1 MQVRDMLQSVNARR
15 ARSWWPAILL
25 LVAVSAA
32 PLARSTD
39 LQTIRLICLP
49 STPLA
54 VVIGNRNGIFA
65 KYGIAAQ
72 ATKAADAT
80 SLRGALADGSA
91 DIAHAAVENAVTM
104 VDSAQAD
111 VVIVLGGES
120 STSELIVQPDVKS
133 VRDLRGRII
142 ITDGPDTAY
151 TLTLKLILLR
161 NGLDPGKDCEFKV
174 VGLAP
179 ERLDAMKENK
189 QYAATIQKPPTSVL
203 AQRAGLVSLG
213 LTQTLL
219 GTAPSQ
225 GIGGFVRRDW
235 AREHSE
241 LLERYIAAFIES
253 QRWLMSPANKQQ
265 VVELLTK
272 DSHLPPDIAGDTYDV
287 DVKNAWTPDARF
299 QVDGFEQVL
308 DLRAAAGDAKP
319 AARGP
324 ASAYYDLS
332 YFDKALALVNPHSQ

>member
-1 MQVRDMLQSVNARR
+1 MQVRDMLGRVNGRR
-15 ARSWWPAILL
+15 TASWWLAALFVL
-25 LVAVSAA
+25 AACAA
-32 PLARSTD
+32 PLARSND

-54 VVIGNRNGIFA
+54 VAIGNRNGIFA
-65 KYGIAAQ
+65 KYGIEVQ
-72 ATKAADAT
+72 ATKAADAA
-80 SLRGALADGSA
+80 SLRSALADGSA
-91 DIAHAAVENAVTM
+91 DVAHAAVENAVTM

-111 VVIVLGGES
+111 VAIVLGGES
-120 STSELIVQPDVKS
+120 STSELIVQPEIKS
-133 VRDLRGRII
+133 VKDLRGHVI
-142 ITDGPDTAY
+142 ITDGADTAY
-151 TLTLKLILLR
+151 TLTLKEILLR
-161 NGLDPGKDCEFKV
+161 NGLEPEKDCEFRV

-179 ERLDAMKENK
+179 QRLEAMKENK
-189 QYAATIQKPPTSVL
+189 QYAATIEKPPTSVL

-219 GTAPSQ
+219 GTGPSQ

-253 QRWLMSPANKQQ
+253 QRWLLAAANKQE

-272 DSHLPPDIAGDTYDV
+272 DSHLPPDIAADTYDV
-287 DVKNAWTPDARF
+287 DVKNAWTPDSRF

-308 DLRAAAGDAKP
+308 NLRVAAGNAKGTADRAAN
-319 AARGP
+319 
-324 ASAYYDLS
+324 SYYDLT
-332 YFDKALALVNPHSQ
+332 YYDKALALVNAK

>member
-1 MQVRDMLQSVNARR
+1 M
-15 ARSWWPAILL
+15 LL
-25 LVAVSAA
+25 LVAACVA
-32 PLARSTD
+32 PLVRSTD
-39 LQTIRLICLP
+39 LQMIRLICLP
-49 STPLA
+49 NAPLA

-65 KYGIAAQ
+65 KYGIEVQ
-72 ATKAADAT
+72 ATRAADAS
-80 SLRGALADGSA
+80 SLRSVLADGSA

-104 VDSAQAD
+104 VDSAQAE
-111 VVIVLGGES
+111 VVIVFGGES
-120 STSELIVQPDVKS
+120 STSELIVQPDIKS
-133 VRDLRGRII
+133 VKDLRGHII

-151 TLTLKLILLR
+151 TLTLKRILSR
-161 NGLDPGKDCEFKV
+161 NALEPEKDCEFKV

-179 ERLDAMKENK
+179 ERLAAMKENK

-219 GTAPSQ
+219 GTGPSQ

-299 QVDGFEQVL
+299 QPDGFEQVL
-308 DLRAAAGDAKP
+308 DLRAVAGNVKATADRAAN
-319 AARGP
+319 
-324 ASAYYDLS
+324 SYYDLT
-332 YFDKALALVNPHSQ
+332 YYDKALALANAK